1 MITTKLMVTIAVTT
15 LAILLA
21 FSVSGKVLAEEDFMN
36 EEDTVDDQTDA
47 QRNADATEKESATS
61 FDFNNGDK
69 GCDTNHHNCQ
79 HVANHG
85 NNKKSS
91 NETPMTKLINKLPN
105 GCMVVKGPTTTE
117 RVAGIRTL
125 WR

>member
-1 MITTKLMVTIAVTT
+1 VKFNDNYKTKVTIAVTT

-85 NNKKSS
+85 NNK
-91 NETPMTKLINKLPN
+91 
-105 GCMVVKGPTTTE
+105 
-117 RVAGIRTL
+117 TL
-125 WR
+125 VMRLR